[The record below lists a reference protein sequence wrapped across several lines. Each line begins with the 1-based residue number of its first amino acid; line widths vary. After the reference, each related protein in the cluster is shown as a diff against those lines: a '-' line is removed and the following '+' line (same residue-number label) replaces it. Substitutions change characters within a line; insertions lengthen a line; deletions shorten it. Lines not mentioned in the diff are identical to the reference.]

1 MVNEWKQAQDNMRDY
16 ILTEEKKRCRK
27 ACGVKVI
34 FAVFFAVMSL
44 VIFSA
49 AQRKVGESVQQTA
62 PPVGGTGIMQYMDS
76 SSELSEKKA
85 ETAEETVRILKIVN
99 AVLIA
104 GIVTV
109 TGLLCAADLKR
120 YNRFKTDDIEYNNA
134 VVTHKEVYRKARRS
148 FFESVRLDLM
158 ADDGNMYTKI
168 DVNRDMKN
176 IEFDTRVLVARIK
189 KSDKKIDGA
198 YFMP

>member
-1 MVNEWKQAQDNMRDY
+1 
-16 ILTEEKKRCRK
+16 
-27 ACGVKVI
+27 
-34 FAVFFAVMSL
+34 
-44 VIFSA
+44 
-49 AQRKVGESVQQTA
+49 
-62 PPVGGTGIMQYMDS
+62 MQYMDS